1 MYQSTILDWPGNTF
15 QHKLPYFL
23 KIRQLLLMHWNQ
35 EEVHTIKMNLFH
47 WQSNIGDEWQQNN
60 LSLSMVNWKVKITVK
75 PMEIT
80 WVSTID
86 TDQYCSDSILLCFSI
101 HTLFQLQ
108 LEEHSCRQEDEGQ
121 RNIISYMYLLFFLRV
136 RKGWR
141 KYICPKHKLHL
152 FTSIF
157 FTLCLSR
164 SIGPTGVW
172 CSVCITV
179 LLHVQNLS
187 EFLRVRCNSSQ

>member
-1 MYQSTILDWPGNTF
+1 
-15 QHKLPYFL
+15 
-23 KIRQLLLMHWNQ
+23 MHWNQ

-80 WVSTID
+80 WVSTTD

-101 HTLFQLQ
+101 HILFQLQ

-121 RNIISYMYLLFFLRV
+121 TLSVTCIYYFSLELERDGGNTFAPSTNYTYLLAYFLHCVCQEVLAQREYDV
-136 RKGWR
+136 QSA
-141 KYICPKHKLHL
+141 L
-152 FTSIF
+152 
-157 FTLCLSR
+157 LCYCMCK
-164 SIGPTGVW
+164 TF
-172 CSVCITV
+172 
-179 LLHVQNLS
+179 QN
-187 EFLRVRCNSSQ
+187 F